1 MKKVQYN
8 NVDINEAFDYLTLIS
23 KSICNNKL
31 EKLFYTI
38 YNKYDIN
45 DILNKYNTLDKNTKI
60 YEFIVNESIKSSII
74 NVKKYQKFWL
84 MFMTIIIHWII
95 NN

>member
-1 MKKVQYN
+1 LKKVQYN

>member
-1 MKKVQYN
+1 LKKVQYN

-74 NVKKYQKFWL
+74 NVKKYQKF
-84 MFMTIIIHWII
+84 
-95 NN
+95 